1 MVCLSRKLDN
11 DFHTTTSAITNPY
24 AIVNV
29 KLQGG
34 GGGGA
39 GYPREFDSDS
49 FSLGRDFDSGHCPW
63 VSLRSWREWVPNRFR
78 TQLRRLPVGREFDM
92 AAILDGRENLEM
104 SHRAKDLYCFFA
116 LFWSF
121 FRHRFRH
128 ERTKGKQICFIFPQ
142 ILAVAY
148 F

>member
-1 MVCLSRKLDN
+1 MSIEPRTID
-11 DFHTTTSAITNPY
+11 AP
-24 AIVNV
+24 VNV
-29 KLQGG
+29 KPQGG
-34 GGGGA
+34 GGGG
-39 GYPREFDSDS
+39 GLPT
-49 FSLGRDFDSGHCPW
+49 GIW
-63 VSLRSWREWVPNRFR
+63 LR
-78 TQLRRLPVGREFDM
+78 QLSPGTGFWLWALPVGREFDM